1 MMTIYDYVA
10 NYIQSTYK
18 YDKTQG
24 FWARLFYLS
33 PAERVQRLNEVFD
46 TNKFWENTS
55 ALSTTQTQVSEQQPE
70 QRYIEQR

>member
-1 MMTIYDYVA
+1 MTIYDYVA

-18 YDKTQG
+18 YEKTQG

-33 PAERVQRLNEVFD
+33 PAERIQRINEIFD

-55 ALSTTQTQVSEQQPE
+55 ALSGTQTQMSEQQPV
-70 QRYIEQR
+70 QRYLEKK

>member
-33 PAERVQRLNEVFD
+33 PAERVQRLNEIFD

-55 ALSTTQTQVSEQQPE
+55 ALSDPQTQVSEQQPK